1 MKTPPT
7 VRVANRGDIP
17 AMHVVRLAVRE
28 NRLISGAITEQ
39 HYRSAIED
47 TGRGWVA
54 EEAGAVI
61 AFAVG
66 NKMTGNIWALFVH
79 PDHEGKGVG
88 RLLQAAML
96 QWLFAERVPRAWLT
110 TGPGTRAQRFYEA
123 TGWTRAGTTP
133 DGEIVYERYSP
144 AV

>member
-1 MKTPPT
+1 MKMVPA
-7 VRVANRGDIP
+7 VRVANRADIP

-28 NRLISGAITEQ
+28 NRLTSGAITEQ
-39 HYRSAIED
+39 HYCSAIED
-47 TGRGWVA
+47 PGRGWVA

-66 NKMTGNIWALFVH
+66 NRMTGNVWALFVH

-88 RLLQAAML
+88 RLLQSAML
-96 QWLFAERVPRAWLT
+96 QWLFAAGVPRAWLT

-123 TGWTRAGTTP
+123 TGWSRTGTTTE
-133 DGEIVYERYSP
+133 GEVVYERYSP